1 VEICVPIHPFSLVAT
16 RCYAL
21 VVDRL
26 RFGAEKIFASRK
38 EKTVSISE
46 EYSGRRPQDSRNL
59 IELFSAGRNFMMTFA
74 KYPKNQKSFRQIT
87 A

>member
-1 VEICVPIHPFSLVAT
+1 VEMSVPVRPFSLVAA
-16 RCYAL
+16 RCDAL
-21 VVDRL
+21 LVDQL
-26 RFGAEKIFASRK
+26 RIGAEKIFASRK